1 MAELDD
7 IKKQISDLNKRIGE
21 LGGAFKTNID
31 SYISSFGNDITAA
44 NKALTEM
51 QKIFS
56 NFEFRFNLG
65 KNAREYMLEHHSF
78 SVMGAAIKNR
88 LEEIKVLTLQ

>member
-56 NFEFRFNLG
+56 NLDTDVNYF
-65 KNAREYMLEHHSF
+65 
-78 SVMGAAIKNR
+78 
-88 LEEIKVLTLQ
+88 